1 LLNDGDFITFPE
13 QWKTPLMFP
22 LWLVQN
28 FAGNS
33 LITTAIG
40 IKKIFLGIFTIKIG
54 DNWFG
59 ENRQWW

>member
-1 LLNDGDFITFPE
+1 
-13 QWKTPLMFP
+13 
-22 LWLVQN
+22 VQN